1 MTDETV
7 REQQREAYSYLM
19 SYKEYDLRIRRLT
32 LQHDEL
38 QASLLPQGIRYD
50 QVQVQTSPENTLEK
64 VAGKVLDMEWQI
76 RQLKEER
83 AACLDD
89 IVDTIESLENDNHKL
104 ILSEFFIA
112 RRSMDNIAR
121 EMHYHVRRVYQIRDE
136 ALLEIYRIKISTEKS
151 PPCDI
156 V

>member
-1 MTDETV
+1 MADEAV

-50 QVQVQTSPENTLEK
+50 QIQVQTSPDNTLEK
-64 VAGKVLDMEWQI
+64 VAGKVLDMEQRI
-76 RQLKEER
+76 MQLEEER
-83 AACLDD
+83 TACLAD
-89 IVDTIESLENDNHKL
+89 IVDTIESLEDDNHKL
-104 ILSEFFIA
+104 VLSEFFIA
-112 RRSMDNIAR
+112 RISMDDIAR
-121 EMHYHVRRVYQIRDE
+121 EMHYHRSRIYQIRGE
-136 ALLEIYRIKISTEKS
+136 ALLAIYEKIRQKNTQ
-151 PPCDI
+151 PCDI

>member
-19 SYKEYDLRIRRLT
+19 SYNEYDLRIRRLT

-50 QVQVQTSPENTLEK
+50 QIQVQTSPENTLEK
-64 VAGKVLDMEWQI
+64 VAGKVLDMEQCI
-76 RQLKEER
+76 LRLNEER
-83 AACLDD
+83 AACLVG
-89 IVDTIESLENDNHKL
+89 IVDTIESLEDDNYKL
-104 ILSEFFIA
+104 ILWEFFIA

-121 EMHYHVRRVYQIRDE
+121 EMHYHRSRVYQIRGE
-136 ALLEIYRIKISTEKS
+136 ALLAVYEKIRQKNT
-151 PPCDI
+151 PPRDI